1 MAETAQEKFLKE
13 QLEKER
19 KSHGEVCK
27 EWREREAG
35 LQVELHRARDA
46 AAAESQ
52 RADLAEER
60 IGRLRDLLEHGN
72 DLGARGLARGWD
84 RDRKR
89 RARG

>member
-1 MAETAQEKFLKE
+1 MAETAQEKFLKD

-27 EWREREAG
+27 EWREREAS
-35 LQVELHRARDA
+35 LQADLHRARDL
-46 AAAESQ
+46 AAAEAH

-60 IGRLRDLLEHGN
+60 IGRLRDLIEHGN
-72 DLGARGLARGWD
+72 DLGARNLARGWD
-84 RDRKR
+84 REKR